1 MDRNYP
7 AAGFG
12 DLGAGTGWVYD
23 RSAKASFMYGSSRS
37 THPDSELLHRQAYS
51 TPHPLQGYATNHPPG
66 SSRQGGAWGPAG
78 RTLGLSGLFDTSLH
92 HAGPTGPDPSVMN
105 LISALESRGPQPT
118 ASASSLL
125 SQFRTPSWQTAMH
138 TPAPA
143 ELFISGAIPGSGSFP
158 SSSPISAYQHP
169 GSFNGRSFAPSL
181 SIQESSTFS
190 PTSNGLLSPH
200 DSLLHI
206 KAPSQSSLGF
216 DRLLSSHSSTY
227 RGSQEP
233 PAPSQTQ
240 ASSTSSSCHLPHP
253 QFNVLSS
260 QLHNRSSQLYNNSMF
275 PSAPSMVSAATPL
288 ALPPPERAASRQDSV
303 IKHYQRSPPAQSTT
317 LQQYA
322 SCGESS
328 GFQQIVS
335 HHRQAGLSQS
345 PLGEQS
351 PPSDPKPSLQTY
363 QPIVQTPY
371 TPSSSSA
378 SSSSATKELKGS
390 NNSTSGYSSSS
401 SASSSS
407 RNPQTPPSASSASSS
422 NSSVSKTSSSSLLA
436 LSHQQPQLQP
446 APAPTPLP
454 AVSSSFVQQPVA
466 KQCLS
471 NYGSQSL
478 AKSSTDLSD
487 QPPPQLQSQFY
498 SAGHPPLAH
507 MAQPLGGFG
516 SPNAQ
521 DLSSEVV
528 LSGGKAFTGV
538 GSGGRAFSA
547 ETVFEESSFSSGSL
561 RGASSPSMGFRSE
574 STRSG
579 PLGVTSHGG
588 VAGSAASGSEAAGV
602 GIDNTSSYHLP
613 ESSTSPSD
621 SSSLTHPALQSP
633 VNTHLAQSPGA
644 SGATKYL
651 SSMLSPAFMP
661 SPQALPD
668 LRRSQSQ
675 SYHATL
681 TRPKAETSLLTAER
695 SRHDDEDADDFL
707 IQHLLHSETSASHH
721 SQHPAQQ
728 LTRSVSRD
736 REGEGKGM
744 TYNMSK
750 LSDEHY
756 HPQSVIRTRTTT
768 SSSAPAAAGAD
779 TTSGSSRQL
788 ERAQNK
794 QQAKSEMAMSKSP
807 AGARRAAES
816 LSHTQSTVS
825 LQQQHESLGS
835 AVHFGRGGP
844 YAQQALS
851 QHQPHT
857 SHALSHSQQHP
868 HHPQHPQLS
877 HPPSYS
883 HMELKKPANPGDSRY
898 LCDTPDVQQSQS
910 SQAPLSLMDSSPDL
924 PQSTHMSVLSQNTH
938 TKMDHQQALKQ
949 QHSLSQPG
957 MMGVGSGGVESQL
970 QNQNADA
977 HYSHADQTQAS
988 QNSMSPLDILD
999 PSLSQ
1004 ANSLESRGP
1013 LDRAGVGGA
1022 VPLGEGADRHRQ
1034 QHRLTPHHH
1043 PQQNGSDVHA
1053 FLADPDLGVSPS
1065 SHLHHLNQPP
1075 AHAHSHA
1082 LHDQQTHTH
1091 HRQQLTHPHSR
1102 HMAANLGTPQQ
1113 SQQSQTRESELTHPQ
1128 LDQLKQH
1135 HYSTMSPAD
1144 KAGQNQVQPQQ
1155 RFPSLTS
1162 VCFPDSLLQDED
1174 RSFFPEM
1181 EDMFSSSDYK
1191 SGCGADSAAQEDLS
1205 RSHVPAQEAI
1215 ETLKAGGAGGGYNI
1229 MGHTGD
1235 QGYGQYC
1242 HSLPGAGDGNL
1253 HLDHDPLKTH
1263 ELPSTVNTDQLGLI
1277 QSQTLTLGLGSAVPG
1292 DGSVNK
1298 MVGSVGGSSNT
1309 SGLTSPIFCSSRPK
1323 KLLKTS
1329 SFHLLKQRREPQPPT
1344 KKNYA
1349 QEYEFEDDEDKAD
1362 APADIRLNS
1371 RRHPAL
1377 LPDLVSSCRRA
1388 AGTSGVSRVSPIM
1401 VDMDFCHPSSYSP
1414 LGHPSQNLTHNGPK
1428 KRGRKP
1434 TKPKRE
1440 GPPRPRGRPRIRPL
1454 PEPPYCRGLMGSAA
1468 GESRRGRGRGRGR
1481 GRREDGLVETHRDL
1495 KTLSYSYQQQPYNQQ
1510 QHLQQH
1516 PPQHYSQ
1523 QPDLHQAPHQQ
1534 PQHHLHLHQHQQ
1546 VSSSHHQLHHQQHYQ
1561 HPQQQPSQQALQ
1573 DAVRPVKIELPTSS
1587 RTPTES
1593 LLRTDSLSSS
1603 DPVLSDGSVGSAPS
1617 LGLSPGSGTTM
1628 DVSRTDLDQTQDKMV
1643 KHQQRADEM
1652 LMEQWTKEP
1661 DDPLDPGSWASV
1673 QKLSN
1678 PADDRAFDFKP
1689 AFAASFLDFLKASK
1703 KGSELDLRNDGVEQE
1718 LLDTCSSLKEGIQ
1731 PLSPPPPS
1739 PSQQPPETFSDGGQG
1754 EGADL
1759 ALSNCPSPCKPLDE
1773 ELKRNLETLPSFSSD
1788 EEDSVSKNQDLQK
1801 SISSA
1806 ISALYDTPHSLAAA
1820 MASAMMKVQPTL
1832 STSTPPEPSLSPP
1845 LPATPHLIL
1854 TMENTKEEARTYTQ
1868 RQMEEG
1874 KEQSLIEPTEDGESD
1889 KDEMEV
1895 EMEGGEEPGK
1905 NKDIMQVSQTVQK
1918 ELMEENRVSEM
1929 QVQELPKA
1937 EEAVRA
1943 DFLPDLTRER
1953 LGIPPE
1959 ELAQVAGE
1967 REVWAS
1973 RRYCP
1978 RNPTPDKRMK
1988 MDGWTNNRFTYSPSE
2003 PALAPPSPSLSV
2015 PPSPHTHS
2023 SPSPLP
2029 PESPFVP
2036 CLPLVQPT
2044 EAEMS
2049 LLYPASEPQQS
2060 SHQQTAGSSP
2070 PPSTSPPA
2078 TLSSP
2083 LSNLPLSHSIP
2094 PPSTTPPPSSSDQD
2108 QEPDMGQPSSSSSSS
2123 SSPSSSP
2130 PQPPSPPTPEEAP
2143 ASQRLTS
2150 LHLAKKQTDAAI
2162 VGESEEEDSESGG
2175 EGIFRERDEF
2185 VVRTEDIGTLK
2196 MALQTGREPP
2206 PIWRVQ
2212 KALLQKFSPE
2222 IKDGQRQFCATSNYL
2237 GYFGDAKMRYQR
2249 LYVKFLENVNK
2260 KDYVRVCSR
2269 KPWHRAGLTLRRQSM
2284 AKQLLNVHNQ
2294 SQTRMD
2300 RNDKDKERQ
2309 KERELKEHRAREKE
2323 REKQEKD
2330 QKEREKQDREQKE
2343 KMTKDKEEREQ
2354 KERDCR
2360 ETEAEIEK
2368 EQKEQ
2373 GQREKEQKEKE
2384 RIYKQQRE
2392 KEQGEREKTER
2403 ALKEKEKQEI
2413 EQKYKEKKEKE
2424 KRDKEQNERRQEKE
2438 QREKEKQGKETREKL
2453 EKVKQEQ
2460 ERREKQIELKEK
2472 ERKDTAKEKT
2482 ERERRNG
2489 NPELVRLKE
2498 VKRGG
2503 ENKMEC
2509 QSRTKMPKDRSEPP
2523 PKKRKK
2529 WLKEVPSSSNSS
2541 ESESSLL
2548 SDDEGPV
2555 RALMNSR
2562 AMWEMF
2568 RSYVEML
2575 VSTALDPDMI
2585 QALED
2590 TDDELYLPPMRKIDG
2605 LLSEEKKRLLRRI
2618 NMSSQHQEA
2627 LHLFPIMTADPLESG
2642 AVRVHL
2648 GGEGYNRKTLNR
2660 IKKSILKQQDL
2671 KLPIETCRLYSLY
2684 HSLHHYK
2691 YHTFLHCKKETDNIE
2706 QAAEDPG
2713 QEEVV
2718 QQCMANQGWLENLF
2732 NSFMELF
2739 SLSAKA

>member
-1 MDRNYP
+1 
-7 AAGFG
+7 
-12 DLGAGTGWVYD
+12 
-23 RSAKASFMYGSSRS
+23 
-37 THPDSELLHRQAYS
+37 
-51 TPHPLQGYATNHPPG
+51 
-66 SSRQGGAWGPAG
+66 
-78 RTLGLSGLFDTSLH
+78 
-92 HAGPTGPDPSVMN
+92 
-105 LISALESRGPQPT
+105 
-118 ASASSLL
+118 
-125 SQFRTPSWQTAMH
+125 
-138 TPAPA
+138 
-143 ELFISGAIPGSGSFP
+143 
-158 SSSPISAYQHP
+158 
-169 GSFNGRSFAPSL
+169 
-181 SIQESSTFS
+181 
-190 PTSNGLLSPH
+190 
-200 DSLLHI
+200 
-206 KAPSQSSLGF
+206 
-216 DRLLSSHSSTY
+216 
-227 RGSQEP
+227 
-233 PAPSQTQ
+233 
-240 ASSTSSSCHLPHP
+240 
-253 QFNVLSS
+253 
-260 QLHNRSSQLYNNSMF
+260 
-275 PSAPSMVSAATPL
+275 
-288 ALPPPERAASRQDSV
+288 
-303 IKHYQRSPPAQSTT
+303 
-317 LQQYA
+317 
-322 SCGESS
+322 
-328 GFQQIVS
+328 
-335 HHRQAGLSQS
+335 
-345 PLGEQS
+345 
-351 PPSDPKPSLQTY
+351 
-363 QPIVQTPY
+363 
-371 TPSSSSA
+371 
-378 SSSSATKELKGS
+378 
-390 NNSTSGYSSSS
+390 
-401 SASSSS
+401 
-407 RNPQTPPSASSASSS
+407 
-422 NSSVSKTSSSSLLA
+422 
-436 LSHQQPQLQP
+436 
-446 APAPTPLP
+446 
-454 AVSSSFVQQPVA
+454 
-466 KQCLS
+466 
-471 NYGSQSL
+471 
-478 AKSSTDLSD
+478 
-487 QPPPQLQSQFY
+487 
-498 SAGHPPLAH
+498 
-507 MAQPLGGFG
+507 
-516 SPNAQ
+516 
-521 DLSSEVV
+521 
-528 LSGGKAFTGV
+528 
-538 GSGGRAFSA
+538 
-547 ETVFEESSFSSGSL
+547 
-561 RGASSPSMGFRSE
+561 
-574 STRSG
+574 
-579 PLGVTSHGG
+579 
-588 VAGSAASGSEAAGV
+588 
-602 GIDNTSSYHLP
+602 
-613 ESSTSPSD
+613 
-621 SSSLTHPALQSP
+621 
-633 VNTHLAQSPGA
+633 
-644 SGATKYL
+644 
-651 SSMLSPAFMP
+651 
-661 SPQALPD
+661 
-668 LRRSQSQ
+668 
-675 SYHATL
+675 
-681 TRPKAETSLLTAER
+681 
-695 SRHDDEDADDFL
+695 
-707 IQHLLHSETSASHH
+707 
-721 SQHPAQQ
+721 
-728 LTRSVSRD
+728 
-736 REGEGKGM
+736 
-744 TYNMSK
+744 
-750 LSDEHY
+750 
-756 HPQSVIRTRTTT
+756 
-768 SSSAPAAAGAD
+768 
-779 TTSGSSRQL
+779 
-788 ERAQNK
+788 
-794 QQAKSEMAMSKSP
+794 
-807 AGARRAAES
+807 
-816 LSHTQSTVS
+816 
-825 LQQQHESLGS
+825 
-835 AVHFGRGGP
+835 
-844 YAQQALS
+844 
-851 QHQPHT
+851 
-857 SHALSHSQQHP
+857 
-868 HHPQHPQLS
+868 
-877 HPPSYS
+877 
-883 HMELKKPANPGDSRY
+883 
-898 LCDTPDVQQSQS
+898 
-910 SQAPLSLMDSSPDL
+910 
-924 PQSTHMSVLSQNTH
+924 
-938 TKMDHQQALKQ
+938 
-949 QHSLSQPG
+949 
-957 MMGVGSGGVESQL
+957 
-970 QNQNADA
+970 
-977 HYSHADQTQAS
+977 
-988 QNSMSPLDILD
+988 
-999 PSLSQ
+999 
-1004 ANSLESRGP
+1004 
-1013 LDRAGVGGA
+1013 
-1022 VPLGEGADRHRQ
+1022 
-1034 QHRLTPHHH
+1034 
-1043 PQQNGSDVHA
+1043 
-1053 FLADPDLGVSPS
+1053 
-1065 SHLHHLNQPP
+1065 
-1075 AHAHSHA
+1075 
-1082 LHDQQTHTH
+1082 
-1091 HRQQLTHPHSR
+1091 
-1102 HMAANLGTPQQ
+1102 
-1113 SQQSQTRESELTHPQ
+1113 
-1128 LDQLKQH
+1128 
-1135 HYSTMSPAD
+1135 
-1144 KAGQNQVQPQQ
+1144 
-1155 RFPSLTS
+1155 
-1162 VCFPDSLLQDED
+1162 
-1174 RSFFPEM
+1174 
-1181 EDMFSSSDYK
+1181 
-1191 SGCGADSAAQEDLS
+1191 
-1205 RSHVPAQEAI
+1205 
-1215 ETLKAGGAGGGYNI
+1215 
-1229 MGHTGD
+1229 
-1235 QGYGQYC
+1235 
-1242 HSLPGAGDGNL
+1242 
-1253 HLDHDPLKTH
+1253 
-1263 ELPSTVNTDQLGLI
+1263 
-1277 QSQTLTLGLGSAVPG
+1277 
-1292 DGSVNK
+1292 
-1298 MVGSVGGSSNT
+1298 
-1309 SGLTSPIFCSSRPK
+1309 
-1323 KLLKTS
+1323 
-1329 SFHLLKQRREPQPPT
+1329 
-1344 KKNYA
+1344 
-1349 QEYEFEDDEDKAD
+1349 
-1362 APADIRLNS
+1362 
-1371 RRHPAL
+1371 
-1377 LPDLVSSCRRA
+1377 
-1388 AGTSGVSRVSPIM
+1388 
-1401 VDMDFCHPSSYSP
+1401 
-1414 LGHPSQNLTHNGPK
+1414 
-1428 KRGRKP
+1428 
-1434 TKPKRE
+1434 
-1440 GPPRPRGRPRIRPL
+1440 
-1454 PEPPYCRGLMGSAA
+1454 MGSAA

-1628 DVSRTDLDQTQDKMV
+1628 DVSRTDLDQTQDKMM

-1703 KGSELDLRNDGVEQE
+1703 KGSELDLRHDGVEQE

-1929 QVQELPKA
+1929 QVQELPRA
-1937 EEAVRA
+1937 E
-1943 DFLPDLTRER
+1943 D
-1953 LGIPPE
+1953 
-1959 ELAQVAGE
+1959 
-1967 REVWAS
+1967 
-1973 RRYCP
+1973 
-1978 RNPTPDKRMK
+1978 
-1988 MDGWTNNRFTYSPSE
+1988 SPSE

-2015 PPSPHTHS
+2015 PPSPRTHS

-2498 VKRGG
+2498 VKRGR

-2555 RALMNSR
+2555 RSLMNSR

-2739 SLSAKA
+2739 SLSAKV